1 MAVWSARLAGD
12 GRSHTFLKRVFAALE
27 GRQLNFDFLLL
38 GVEACPR
45 KHKEFETVNQTPC
58 WLSGSEMTHMAET
71 EDFQWIWGA
80 LLAFPGGGC
89 RAERLRR
96 VRALCPPGPPDEESW
111 GVRGQFER
119 TGAAFM
125 IFAADSSLTE
135 LVSLDRDLIDC
146 FCAHEPRAEVTK
158 EQPE

>member
-12 GRSHTFLKRVFAALE
+12 GRSHTFLKRVFSAR
-27 GRQLNFDFLLL
+27 GGGPLNFDILRR
-38 GVEACPR
+38 GGGAGAR
-45 KHKEFETVNQTPC
+45 AQKEFEAVNQPPC
-58 WLSGSEMTHMAET
+58 WLSGSELTHMAET